1 MKKASGFIFTPEG
14 EFRYG
19 TVTVNEGLITE
30 IEYTDES
37 DGGCE
42 EQLMILPGLVD
53 IHIHGAAGAD
63 FSDGTYEAIDK
74 IAIYEKQ
81 HGIAAFLIT
90 TMTLPKNE
98 LLDIAVISGKYIEDY
113 LKEKD
118 LSKACP
124 AGIYVEGPFVSASKK
139 GAQKE
144 EYISLPDSAL
154 LQEMHKKSGNNVK
167 FVLLAPELEN
177 SREFILK
184 MREMGI
190 RCTTGHTDADYNTAK
205 EAIEMGVIHA
215 THLFNG
221 MSSFNHRNPGASGA
235 YLMNDKAEVELIADG
250 NHLHPDLL
258 KFVFT
263 AKNKDKV
270 ILISDSMRATGM
282 SDGEYTLGGQP
293 VIKKG
298 NRATL
303 PSGTLAGSVSNLYD
317 CMVNAINSGVDSA
330 SAILAATINPAKSIG
345 IDKDFGTIE
354 VGKRSSLLLV
364 DDNWKLK
371 RILE

>member
-19 TVTVNEGLITE
+19 TVSVDEGLITE

-53 IHIHGAAGAD
+53 MHIHGAAGAD
-63 FSDGTYEAIDK
+63 FSDGSYDAIDK
-74 IAIYEKQ
+74 IALYEKQ

-90 TMTLPKNE
+90 TMTLPKDE
-98 LLDIAVISGKYIEDY
+98 LLNIAEISGKYIEDR
-113 LKEKD
+113 LKSKD
-118 LSKACP
+118 LTKAYP
-124 AGIYVEGPFVSASKK
+124 AGLYVEGPFVSASKK

-144 EYISLPDSAL
+144 ENISLPDSDL
-154 LQEMHKKSGNNVK
+154 LREMHKKSGNNVK
-167 FVLLAPELEN
+167 FVLIAPELEN
-177 SREFILK
+177 SREFILATQK
-184 MREMGI
+184 MGI
-190 RCTTGHTDADYNTAK
+190 RCTVGHTDADYDIARN
-205 EAIEMGVIHA
+205 AIDMGVTHA

-221 MSSFNHRNPGASGA
+221 MSSFNHRNPGAAGA

-258 KFVFT
+258 KFVFSV
-263 AKNKDKV
+263 KNKDKV

-282 SDGEYTLGGQP
+282 PDGEYTLGGQP

-303 PSGTLAGSVSNLYD
+303 PSKTLAGSVSNLYE

-330 SAILAATINPAKSIG
+330 TAIMAASINPAKAIG